1 MAFGMDWRK
10 GVLTFRDA
18 FPAMSSPVHMLTHS
32 NSYTHTVTH
41 NNVDAS
47 LGFQESV
54 TWLSLILSGG
64 NFAEPQVQP
73 LRPAVMLERENQETC
88 GSPYAPL
95 PFLLLEIPLKRNHRK
110 RLNLLLK
117 VKYPVTTEEA
127 N

>member
-1 MAFGMDWRK
+1 
-10 GVLTFRDA
+10 
-18 FPAMSSPVHMLTHS
+18 MLTHS
-32 NSYTHTVTH
+32 HTYTHTVMR

-47 LGFQESV
+47 LGCQGSV

-64 NFAEPQVQP
+64 NFAEPQIQP
-73 LRPAVMLERENQETC
+73 LRPAVMLEGGNQETFV
-88 GSPYAPL
+88 SPYTPL
-95 PFLLLEIPLKRNHRK
+95 PFLLLEIPLKRNHSK

>member
-1 MAFGMDWRK
+1 
-10 GVLTFRDA
+10 
-18 FPAMSSPVHMLTHS
+18 
-32 NSYTHTVTH
+32 
-41 NNVDAS
+41 
-47 LGFQESV
+47 
-54 TWLSLILSGG
+54 
-64 NFAEPQVQP
+64 
-73 LRPAVMLERENQETC
+73 MLERENQETF